1 MKVKVKIKAD
11 IAAKG
16 SGFCDIEGGQDI
28 FPPFDKKG
36 APVIDKEF
44 TLEATP
50 FVESKIAS
58 GELVLLAREDDA
70 KMVPYE
76 VYANNDMI
84 TEVKVKEGSTEEEI
98 FDVIS
103 KNNACKKILKEKELV
118 GYEINSQQ
126 IVMKVK

>member
-1 MKVKVKIKAD
+1 MKVKVKIKAS

-28 FPPFDKKG
+28 FPPLDKNRN
-36 APVIDKEF
+36 PVVDKEF
-44 TLEATP
+44 TLEATS

-58 GELVLLAREDDA
+58 GELILVAREDES
-70 KMVPYE
+70 KMIPYE

-103 KNNACKKILKEKELV
+103 KNNAYKKILKEKELV
-118 GYEINSQQ
+118 GYEIKGQQ